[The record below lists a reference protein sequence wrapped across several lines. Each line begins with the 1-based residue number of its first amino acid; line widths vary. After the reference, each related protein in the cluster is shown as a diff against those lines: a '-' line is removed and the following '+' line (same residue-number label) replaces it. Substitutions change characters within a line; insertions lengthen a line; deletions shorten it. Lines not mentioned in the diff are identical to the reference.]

1 MKTVDVTTE
10 IVISAP
16 REKVSEYA
24 ADPDHAPDWYENI
37 KSIKWLTEKPLRMGS
52 QLAFIAHFLG
62 KKLEYV
68 YEISEFVPGEKL
80 VMKTADGPFPMKTTY
95 TWETVEGNK
104 TRMTLNNQ
112 GKAAGFS
119 SLVSPFM
126 EMAMRRATQKNL
138 KDLKKIMEQ

>member
-1 MKTVDVTTE
+1 MKAVDVTTE
-10 IVISAP
+10 IVIAAP

-37 KSIKWLTEKPLRMGS
+37 ESIKWLTEKPLQIGS
-52 QLAFIAHFLG
+52 RLAFAAHFLG

-68 YEISEFVPGEKL
+68 YEISEYIPGEKL

-95 TWETVEGNK
+95 SWETGEGNK

-119 SLVSPFM
+119 GLFSPFM
-126 EMAMRRATQKNL
+126 AMAMRRATQKNL
-138 KDLKKIMEQ
+138 KDLKKILDE